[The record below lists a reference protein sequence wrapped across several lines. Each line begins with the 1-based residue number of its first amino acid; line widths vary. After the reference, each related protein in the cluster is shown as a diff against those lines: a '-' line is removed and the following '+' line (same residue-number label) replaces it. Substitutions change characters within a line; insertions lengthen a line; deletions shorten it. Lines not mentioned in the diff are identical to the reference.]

1 VCDLPCALE
10 YRYPV
15 AAQAGG
21 DHVEPVAIHL
31 RTTQPASPSCMRPK
45 SCRGISPSS
54 NFGHRRARA
63 TALAALS
70 PAPDGAVPSRKTL
83 QARSDRAEECVAISD
98 RQRLG
103 GAENGVELF
112 VREPDRGH
120 GQPPYPRKWFAATQ
134 KGARRAA
141 SAPPAENNAQ
151 SVARRP
157 PNAVT

>member
-1 VCDLPCALE
+1 MCDLPCALE

-120 GQPPYPRKWFAATQ
+120 GQPPYARKWFAATSAA
-134 KGARRAA
+134 GALGKITPGDALVVG
-141 SAPPAENNAQ
+141 SFE
-151 SVARRP
+151 
-157 PNAVT
+157 